1 MSRTTED
8 ASGNVFIAR
17 PRVLSLK
24 AKFLALQQNI
34 DQLAFEVRRDQLLAV
49 EARARGDR
57 AVVVECDARL
67 FRAWNQSDME
77 QMLGECRA
85 VEARCRVHRL
95 EWLDVSCKNY
105 IGMTLYRLGRYEEAA
120 EQLQNVALTSQEYGM
135 ERWEIGAIGNLG
147 SVFKEQGRYEDAH
160 ANYLK
165 TLSLAEQYGSPRLTA
180 VFLTNL
186 SELARV
192 RNDLHAARAY
202 GTRAVQLAEKQKLA
216 YLVAI
221 TTGNLGYVLALD
233 GDVDQGI
240 LQLRVR

>member
-1 MSRTTED
+1 MLNDVAERLKMLLATSLSPDQE
-8 ASGNVFIAR
+8 
-17 PRVLSLK
+17 VLSLK

-49 EARARGDR
+49 EARAREID

-85 VEARCRVHRL
+85 VEARCQVHRL

-202 GTRAVQLAEKQKLA
+202 GTRAVQLARSKNWLTSSRSQ
-216 YLVAI
+216 
-221 TTGNLGYVLALD
+221 
-233 GDVDQGI
+233 
-240 LQLRVR
+240 RVIWVMCWPLTATLIKAS